1 MNNKNFTKKGS
12 KRALL
17 LFLYKVSLV
26 VLINFIAIL
35 LTPGIFLIQIVN
47 RNMYLIHF
55 YSKNNIKMHFPESLV
70 FKLKLDISHSLHIT
84 TWWNKL
90 RWHQQRLHNNTA
102 SQIKKNKYILIIIIY
117 IVKHFDRFFDTFF
130 KIFFF

>member
-1 MNNKNFTKKGS
+1 MNNKNFTKRGS

-26 VLINFIAIL
+26 VLIDFIAIL

-55 YSKNNIKMHFPESLV
+55 YSKNNIKIHFPESLV

-84 TWWNKL
+84 T
-90 RWHQQRLHNNTA
+90 
-102 SQIKKNKYILIIIIY
+102 
-117 IVKHFDRFFDTFF
+117 
-130 KIFFF
+130 